1 METVYSYQAIP
12 KGLKAGVL
20 AIGNY
25 DGVHRGHQII
35 LDRVKKL
42 AAEKDC
48 PAGIMCFDPHP
59 REFFMPDR
67 PHFYLSSQARKLKLF
82 KHFGMDMS
90 LVLAFNRELSSLT
103 AEEFVTRIL
112 HQGLDVS
119 HVVIGYNFYFG
130 KARQGTPDTM
140 IEYGRK
146 FGFDVTVIEEQKDS
160 EKSFSS
166 TRIRDLL
173 RTGQVRNAAEL
184 LGYWWRAEGTVIH
197 GANKGTGLGFPTAN
211 INLLPGQ
218 DLGHGI
224 YASYVYIDGQR
235 YMGAAYMGQRP
246 TFDNGEPVLEVFLL
260 DYSDD
265 LYGKHIEVEFIDFIR
280 PDQKFDD
287 LESLK
292 KQMETDIKE
301 VRQILTSPDTAS
313 KHILSI

>member
-1 METVYSYQAIP
+1 MKTVYSYKAIP

-35 LDRVKKL
+35 LDKVKQL
-42 AAEKDC
+42 AEKKNC
-48 PAGIMCFDPHP
+48 PAGVMCFDPHP
-59 REFFMPDR
+59 RQLFMPDR

-90 LVLAFNRELSSLT
+90 IVLAFNRELSSLT
-103 AEEFVTRIL
+103 AEEFVTQIL
-112 HQGLDVS
+112 HQGLEVS

-130 KARQGTPDTM
+130 KARQGTPEVM
-140 IEYGRK
+140 KEFGKQY
-146 FGFDVTVIEEQKDS
+146 GFDVTIIEEQKDS
-160 EKSFSS
+160 EKAFSS

-173 RTGQVRNAAEL
+173 RKGQVRQAADL
-184 LGYWWRAEGTVIH
+184 LGYWWRAEGTVTH

-211 INLLPGQ
+211 LNLISGQ
-218 DLGHGI
+218 ELGHGI
-224 YASYVYIDGQR
+224 YATHVYIEGQR

-260 DYSDD
+260 DYNDD

-280 PDQKFDD
+280 ADHKFEDVD
-287 LESLK
+287 SLK
-292 KQMETDIKE
+292 LQMRKDSEQ
-301 VRQILTSPDTAS
+301 VRTILSQDLATKSG
-313 KHILSI
+313 ILSI